1 MPRSEQVPLYCVVPH
16 PLLDPSQVNSGQ
28 GSGPNG
34 LDRPGMLNNRQYLSH
49 EKTDL
54 QLTEDETFGRIESG
68 WFRSDQIRS
77 DQRGSDV
84 RPATNKT

>member
-1 MPRSEQVPLYCVVPH
+1 
-16 PLLDPSQVNSGQ
+16 
-28 GSGPNG
+28 
-34 LDRPGMLNNRQYLSH
+34 MLNNRHYLSH

-68 WFRSDQIRS
+68 WFRSDQIGS

-84 RPATNKT
+84 RPATNKA